1 MISCFYLGFDQFKA
15 AALCTPDALDD
26 SRTNCLQWWRVVES
40 TTNPSNI
47 MIIDSV
53 IAQHTQTLFQMDH
66 RLPQSK
72 KGHQSQR
79 EKYKDERNLLL
90 ITSFCVL
97 EKENLQIFL
106 LCVVVELLLFAC
118 WLVGGVK
125 PTQNMLIML
134 KYHRAKHS
142 LFNESELHNHGFW
155 LMIMMI
161 LAPSSSSPF
170 RSQKRIMHVFHDSGC
185 VLVLFGKH
193 NNNSSRKFFCCWTSY
208 FLERNL
214 TDHYPQRLLSQKTN
228 LCCSTKC
235 DRYTHTH
242 SSSSLNSWVNE

>member
-1 MISCFYLGFDQFKA
+1 
-15 AALCTPDALDD
+15 
-26 SRTNCLQWWRVVES
+26 
-40 TTNPSNI
+40 

-208 FLERNL
+208 SWSATWLIITRKGYYHKRRIFVV
-214 TDHYPQRLLSQKTN
+214 PS
-228 LCCSTKC
+228 KC
-235 DRYTHTH
+235 DRYTHTLVVVEQLGQWITMFQLEQRWTGCPLLGH
-242 SSSSLNSWVNE
+242 EEGNRRIQEQCLITRFT